1 MGEFDEVAQGT
12 VARIDAVVVRDIVS
26 VVLGGRRMER
36 HQPNRG
42 DAKPVQI
49 VQTAQQAFEIADAVA
64 IGIHVGADGQAIYHA
79 VLIPEVINHRA
90 GPRWSALRSQWRPWY
105 KRRGAFRVPRASQF
119 VPPVTAA
126 QNRFAIGKLD
136 RWPIHDN
143 SEEFDEVDHH
153 LLTSLRPDLWNCEMS
168 TFNRVAETEIFD
180 LSFFE

>member
-1 MGEFDEVAQGT
+1 MLVGGVIDDEVDDYADAALPATMGEFDEVAQGT

-26 VVLGGRRMER
+26 VVLGGRRLER

-126 QNRFAIGKLD
+126 QNRFAIEAG
-136 RWPIHDN
+136 
-143 SEEFDEVDHH
+143 
-153 LLTSLRPDLWNCEMS
+153 SLADPRQ
-168 TFNRVAETEIFD
+168 FRRIR
-180 LSFFE
+180 